1 MGRGVHF
8 TAVVIA
14 DADARR
20 RRALRD
26 VVGGLEEVDAVT
38 ETGTA
43 LEAARRARDASLF
56 AVCDAMEAMTASRPY
71 RGPLAAATAYGRVL
85 AAAGRQFDPG
95 VVDALQHGARDESLG
110 LLRQLEPAAR

>member
-1 MGRGVHF
+1 MPATQTGTMGRGVHF

-26 VVGGLEEVDAVT
+26 VVGGLDEVDAVK
-38 ETGTA
+38 EAGTA
-43 LEAARRARDASLF
+43 FDAARHARDVSL
-56 AVCDAMEAMTASRPY
+56 VLVDCH
-71 RGPLAAATAYGRVL
+71 RGPLAAANAYGRVL

-95 VVDALQHGARDESLG
+95 VVDALEHRVRDESLG